1 MSETLFFFFLQ
12 FRKKKIRFCK
22 SHIHDWGLFAME
34 PIAADEMVIEYVG
47 QNIRQVRGCVGR
59 FISSGPKLHRRGLHP
74 HHWRHLLLCQRICI
88 RDTSHFGH
96 RVTSLTVFIQPFV
109 LT

>member
-1 MSETLFFFFLQ
+1 MTRFSLQ

-47 QNIRQVRGCVGR
+47 QNIRQV
-59 FISSGPKLHRRGLHP
+59 SGGGGENLGSWYR
-74 HHWRHLLLCQRICI
+74 
-88 RDTSHFGH
+88 
-96 RVTSLTVFIQPFV
+96 
-109 LT
+109 

>member
-1 MSETLFFFFLQ
+1 MSFFVCLLQ

-47 QNIRQVRGCVGR
+47 QNIRQVRDSWAPLRLGG
-59 FISSGPKLHRRGLHP
+59 IPKNYQYRN
-74 HHWRHLLLCQRICI
+74 
-88 RDTSHFGH
+88 S
-96 RVTSLTVFIQPFV
+96 
-109 LT
+109 

>member
-1 MSETLFFFFLQ
+1 MIFTNGSGHQ

-47 QNIRQVRGCVGR
+47 QNIRQVCLLTIYKGTDYVSDYPFYILAHDPYVNER
-59 FISSGPKLHRRGLHP
+59 IHSSNPRMPRRLTSGSLSS
-74 HHWRHLLLCQRICI
+74 
-88 RDTSHFGH
+88 DTVAAPS
-96 RVTSLTVFIQPFV
+96 S
-109 LT
+109 

>member
-1 MSETLFFFFLQ
+1 MLSSFACDSDLLKFNQLKVNEIQYGSGFIKFFVFFLEKNSEVTLCSLSLLVQ

-47 QNIRQVRGCVGR
+47 QNIRQVRG
-59 FISSGPKLHRRGLHP
+59 S
-74 HHWRHLLLCQRICI
+74 
-88 RDTSHFGH
+88 
-96 RVTSLTVFIQPFV
+96 
-109 LT
+109 